1 MEEENRYEPQQ
12 YVSDPMVNM
21 GGPEKRRGM
30 AIASLVLGVLS
41 LLCCCIGIGLIPAIV
56 GAILGLIALISGE
69 GKARV
74 MGGIGLALS
83 AIGLLISLYIIVSLL
98 MAIRWENFTWE
109 NFSTFQY
116 IDPDNEEQMRQWLQQ
131 FFNVDISSSSYYSYY
146 Y

>member
-12 YVSDPMVNM
+12 YVSDPMMNM

-56 GAILGLIALISGE
+56 GAVLGLIALITGE

>member
-12 YVSDPMVNM
+12 YVSDPRVDI

-41 LLCCCIGIGLIPAIV
+41 LLCCCIGIGLIPAVI
-56 GAILGLIALISGE
+56 GGIFGLIALITGE

-131 FFNVDISSSSYYSYY
+131 FFNVDISGSSYYSYY
-146 Y
+146 